1 MPNQAV
7 ADLLAR
13 KLGDGLIHPGD
24 ETTGGSPIVVPLM
37 GYRTAGMSPEQ
48 VEAYGL
54 NKNAKLVGEAIVNT
68 VERDG
73 WEIISQAELGRL
85 RQLAAQAETGVAT
98 LPPYMSLHCNMCQS
112 TADQFILRLPAN
124 ADQTYRVDVKNLIR
138 SIGGLNPEC
147 PHTPQLPAASVAK
160 IEEA

>member
-1 MPNQAV
+1 MPNESV
-7 ADLLAR
+7 SNLVAR
-13 KLGDGLIHPGD
+13 KLGELSHPGD
-24 ETTGGSPIVVPLM
+24 ETTGGPIVVPLM

-48 VEAYGL
+48 IEAFGMD
-54 NKNAKLVGEAIVNT
+54 KNARLVGEAIVHT
-68 VERDG
+68 IEQDG
-73 WEIISQAELGRL
+73 WEIVSAAELGRL
-85 RQLAAQAETGVAT
+85 RQLAAQAETGQAT

-112 TADQFILRLPAN
+112 TADQFLLRLPAN

-138 SIGGLNPEC
+138 SIGSLNPEC